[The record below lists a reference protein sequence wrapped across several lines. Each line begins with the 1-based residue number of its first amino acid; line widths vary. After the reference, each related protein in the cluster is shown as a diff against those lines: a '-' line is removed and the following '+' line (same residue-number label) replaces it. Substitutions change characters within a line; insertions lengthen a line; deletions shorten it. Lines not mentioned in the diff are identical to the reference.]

1 MVTQASAAQAIE
13 HDKRLFWGCF
23 IALIATSFGFI
34 ARVLTA
40 DAWGAEL
47 GLTATQVGEILGVG
61 LWPFAI
67 SIILFSLVID
77 SIGYKVT
84 MWFGLAC
91 HVAAA
96 LLVLVANSYATMYL
110 ATFILALGNGTVE
123 AYINPVVATVFTRE
137 KTKWLNTL
145 HAGWP
150 GGLVLGGIIVILLGL
165 DWRLANAIV
174 LLPAAVYA
182 VMLGVQR
189 FPVHERVA
197 AGVSYRA
204 MLREVGALGG
214 LIAAALIVFQLG
226 QILGYGTGVALTLT
240 AIATVAYGVYTRSFG
255 RVMFILFL
263 LVMFPLATT
272 ELGVD
277 SWITTFMGGAMTELG
292 LNPGWVLIYTSAIML
307 VLRFFA
313 GGIAHYLSPLG
324 LLAACAGI
332 AALGLFTLS
341 AATGMMILIAATLY
355 GIGKTFFWPT
365 TLAVVADQ
373 SPRGG
378 ALTINLVAGVGMLAV
393 GIVGA
398 PFMGAMQDR
407 AVDENLAA
415 AAPQLYDQV
424 IEPRGSIFGDYQGL
438 NAGSVAA
445 LPEADQETIAGVV
458 EASQKDA
465 LRAIALLPV
474 LMMLVYIGL
483 FAYFRSKGGYRPAAM
498 EQEAPAV
505 DDSSLVHR

>member
-1 MVTQASAAQAIE
+1 MMAQASASQASE
-13 HDKRLFWGCF
+13 HDRRLFWGCF

-67 SIILFSLVID
+67 SIILFSLIID
-77 SIGYKVT
+77 NVGYKVA
-84 MWFGLAC
+84 MWFGFAC
-91 HVAAA
+91 HITAA
-96 LLVLVANSYATMYL
+96 LLILVANSYSTMYL
-110 ATFILALGNGTVE
+110 ATFILAIGNGTVE

-137 KTKWLNTL
+137 KTKWLNIL

-150 GGLVLGGIIVILLGL
+150 GGLVLGGIIVILLELG
-165 DWRLANAIV
+165 WRFSNAIV
-174 LLPAAVYA
+174 LLPAAVYG
-182 VMLGVQR
+182 VMLAAQK

-204 MLREVGALGG
+204 MLREVGAIGG
-214 LIAAALIVFQLG
+214 LITATLIIFQLG
-226 QILGYGTGVALTLT
+226 QIFGYSSTVAWTLT
-240 AIATVAYGVYTRSFG
+240 ALATIAYGAYTRSAG
-255 RVMFILFL
+255 RAMFILFL

-277 SWITTFMGGAMTELG
+277 SWITSFMGTEMTALG

-324 LLAACAGI
+324 LLAACAAI
-332 AALGLFTLS
+332 AAVGLFTLS
-341 AATGMMILIAATLY
+341 AASGAMILLAATLY

-393 GIVGA
+393 GIVGT
-398 PFMGAMQDR
+398 PFMGTMQDR
-407 AVDENLAA
+407 AVDQNLAA
-415 AAPQLYDQV
+415 EAPQLYEQV
-424 IEPRGSIFGDYQGL
+424 MEPRGGIFGDYQGL

-445 LPEADQETIAGVV
+445 LPTAQQEQINGVV
-458 EASQKDA
+458 TASQKDA
-465 LRAIALLPV
+465 LRSIALLPV

-483 FAYFRSKGGYRPAAM
+483 FVYFRSKGGYRAATI
-498 EQEAPAV
+498 EQEVPAG
-505 DDSSLVHR
+505 DDGSLVHR

>member
-1 MVTQASAAQAIE
+1 MAYAPPAIE
-13 HDKRLFWGCF
+13 HDRRLFWGCF
-23 IALIATSFGFI
+23 IALVATSFGFI
-34 ARVLTA
+34 SRVLSA
-40 DAWGAEL
+40 GAWGADL
-47 GLTATQVGEILGVG
+47 GLTATQIGEILGAG

-77 SIGYKVT
+77 RVGYKVA

-91 HVAAA
+91 HVTSA
-96 LLVLVANSYATMYL
+96 LLILVADSYATMFL
-110 ATFILALGNGTVE
+110 GTLILALGNGTVE
-123 AYINPVVATVFTRE
+123 AYINPVIATVFTRE

-174 LLPAAVYA
+174 LLPAAIYG
-182 VMLGVQR
+182 VMLAAQR

-204 MLREVGALGG
+204 MLREVGAIGG
-214 LIAAALIVFQLG
+214 LITAALIAFQLG
-226 QILGYGTGVALTLT
+226 RIFGYSATVAWTLT
-240 AIATVAYGVYTRSFG
+240 ALATIAYGAYTRSAG
-255 RVMFILFL
+255 RAMFILFL
-263 LVMFPLATT
+263 LVMFPLAIT

-277 SWITTFMGGAMTELG
+277 SWITSFMGSEMTALG

-332 AALGLFTLS
+332 AAVGLFTLS
-341 AATGMMILIAATLY
+341 AAHGVTILLAATLY

-365 TLAVVADQ
+365 TLAIVADQ
-373 SPRGG
+373 CPRGG

-393 GIVGA
+393 GIVGT

-407 AVDENLAA
+407 AVDQNLAA
-415 AAPQLYDQV
+415 EAPVLHSQV
-424 IEPRGSIFGDYQGL
+424 IEPRSSIFGRYRGL
-438 NAGSVAA
+438 NAGLVAA
-445 LPEADQETIAGVV
+445 LPQAEQQQVGSIVAT
-458 EASQKDA
+458 SQKDA
-465 LRAIALLPV
+465 LRTIAFLPLVMMAVYFGLLV
-474 LMMLVYIGL
+474 
-483 FAYFRSKGGYRPAAM
+483 YFRSKGGYRPAALK
-498 EQEAPAV
+498 EEESLPATG
-505 DDSSLVHR
+505 DRPLVPR